1 MRAAAAPWKN
11 DKGGAS
17 LNLGDFEVAS
27 VTRLCYLMIF
37 DDVQCCLRVFDV
49 FWK

>member
-17 LNLGDFEVAS
+17 LILGDFEVAS
-27 VTRLCYLMIF
+27 SDPSLLF
-37 DDVQCCLRVFDV
+37 NDF
-49 FWK
+49 